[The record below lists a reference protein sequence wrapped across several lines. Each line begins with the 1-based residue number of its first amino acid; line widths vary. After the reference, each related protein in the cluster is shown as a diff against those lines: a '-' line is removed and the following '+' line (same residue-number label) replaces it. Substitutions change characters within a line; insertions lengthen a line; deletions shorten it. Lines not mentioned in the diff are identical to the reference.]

1 MAKITPID
9 ILKVVSS
16 KYSLVTGLLCAKHTL
31 LAKSKPTFPQGSK
44 LAPNI
49 RPGTCLLIDLLKR
62 LFAQNKTISLCA
74 SKNFQ

>member
-16 KYSLVTGLLCAKHTL
+16 KYTLVTNL
-31 LAKSKPTFPQGSK
+31 LAKSKPTFPKGRK

-49 RPGTCLLIDLLKR
+49 RLGTCFLIDLLKR
-62 LFAQNKTISLCA
+62 LFAQNKTISPCA